1 MGNIEETE
9 KREKEDGRRK
19 TVQGGRRAGDY
30 PLARVDVNVEPL
42 YSASVTR
49 RGDSLPRRKSSE
61 VRERRR
67 GDGGERVGGD
77 GGGGGESRCGRWNK
91 RGQRL
96 VERWLDEDGRIEAD
110 PRARRTP
117 RTNGRC

>member
-9 KREKEDGRRK
+9 KRENDGEGGWKEKDSG
-19 TVQGGRRAGDY
+19 VQGGRRARDY

-61 VRERRR
+61 VRERRT
-67 GDGGERVGGD
+67 
-77 GGGGGESRCGRWNK
+77 
-91 RGQRL
+91 
-96 VERWLDEDGRIEAD
+96 
-110 PRARRTP
+110 RR
-117 RTNGRC
+117 

>member
-1 MGNIEETE
+1 M
-9 KREKEDGRRK
+9 
-19 TVQGGRRAGDY
+19 QGGRRAGDY

-61 VRERRR
+61 VRERRTGG
-67 GDGGERVGGD
+67 GDGGGERERVG

-96 VERWLDEDGRIEAD
+96 VGDVVGRGWVYRGRSESEEDATYERTMLKVVR
-110 PRARRTP
+110 
-117 RTNGRC
+117 

>member
-1 MGNIEETE
+1 M
-9 KREKEDGRRK
+9 
-19 TVQGGRRAGDY
+19 QGGRRAGDY
-30 PLARVDVNVEPL
+30 SLARVDVNVEPL

-61 VRERRR
+61 VRERR
-67 GDGGERVGGD
+67 GDGGARERVG

-96 VERWLDEDGRIEAD
+96 VEDVVGRGWVYRDRSESEEDATYE
-110 PRARRTP
+110 RTMLKVV
-117 RTNGRC
+117 R

>member
-9 KREKEDGRRK
+9 KTEEGWKERERE

-61 VRERRR
+61 VRERR
-67 GDGGERVGGD
+67 GD
-77 GGGGGESRCGRWNK
+77 GGGR
-91 RGQRL
+91 
-96 VERWLDEDGRIEAD
+96 ERE
-110 PRARRTP
+110 
-117 RTNGRC
+117 

>member
-1 MGNIEETE
+1 M
-9 KREKEDGRRK
+9 
-19 TVQGGRRAGDY
+19 QGGRRAGDY

-61 VRERRR
+61 VRERR
-67 GDGGERVGGD
+67 GDGGARERVG

-96 VERWLDEDGRIEAD
+96 VEDEDGCTEAD

>member
-1 MGNIEETE
+1 M
-9 KREKEDGRRK
+9 
-19 TVQGGRRAGDY
+19 
-30 PLARVDVNVEPL
+30 
-42 YSASVTR
+42 
-49 RGDSLPRRKSSE
+49 
-61 VRERRR
+61 
-67 GDGGERVGGD
+67 GGERERVG

-96 VERWLDEDGRIEAD
+96 VEDEDGCTEAD

>member
-1 MGNIEETE
+1 M
-9 KREKEDGRRK
+9 
-19 TVQGGRRAGDY
+19 QGGRRAGDY

-61 VRERRR
+61 VRERR
-67 GDGGERVGGD
+67 GDGGGARERVG

-96 VERWLDEDGRIEAD
+96 VEDEDGCTEAD

>member
-1 MGNIEETE
+1 MVDDTE
-9 KREKEDGRRK
+9 GWKGEGQVGRVGWR
-19 TVQGGRRAGDY
+19 QRRRAGDY

-61 VRERRR
+61 VRAED
-67 GDGGERVGGD
+67 GDEELVEKR
-77 GGGGGESRCGRWNK
+77 ESRCGRWNK

-96 VERWLDEDGRIEAD
+96 AAVVRTGERIEESREREEDGR
-110 PRARRTP
+110 
-117 RTNGRC
+117 